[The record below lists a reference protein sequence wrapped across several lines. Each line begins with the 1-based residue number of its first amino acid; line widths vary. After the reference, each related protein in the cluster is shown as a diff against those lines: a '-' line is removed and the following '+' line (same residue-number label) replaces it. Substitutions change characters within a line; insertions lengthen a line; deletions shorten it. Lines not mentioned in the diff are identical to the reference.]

1 MMKLEVFDGNLV
13 NMMPRKKRWILL

>member
-1 MMKLEVFDGNLV
+1 MKLEVFDGNLV